1 MKSRTMP
8 PIESPDT
15 PYAAASRR
23 KAGEANR
30 EPAIPPYKTSLTPPN
45 WPTELAPG
53 SAVERKLARVEM
65 VLEDVARREE
75 ILAAQIN
82 AHRRSVAE
90 LAEERARWD
99 AQRSAHAE
107 KVKLA
112 EETLIRMREELALE
126 RQKVE
131 DQAKRTHAGVEPGD
145 GHEAADAKAAH
156 EANSSHTPQDYPG
169 AQASERVENP
179 APEVGELLSRLAK
192 QAGDFAVMA
201 GTVMEMQRQ
210 LTGERTRHEEL
221 GVELRQRD
229 EALAQRESESAQQ
242 LNAAT
247 QQLNAD
253 RESLARAQEAFAVA
267 KKDHAELQQ
276 KLEATEADLGRRE
289 KAHALKTEKLHEEEA
304 ALTSKRNA
312 IASVEDGHRQREA
325 DLLRLERGVRER
337 AVDLARREAELA
349 TSEAEIRAAG
359 REAAAMQEAVDRLN
373 AELDAGLAKLRS
385 DSEAVALL
393 REEQARISAAL
404 ELRSEELA
412 KREAAIEQVAKEA
425 EDARQEALKLRN
437 ERLDV
442 ELKAV
447 PLAARES
454 ALEEKRLAFD
464 DCRRKFRERISGFMK
479 E

>member
-1 MKSRTMP
+1 M
-8 PIESPDT
+8 
-15 PYAAASRR
+15 PYASASRR

-30 EPAIPPYKTSLTPPN
+30 EPALSQYKTSLTPPN

-75 ILAAQIN
+75 ILAVQVN
-82 AHRRSVAE
+82 AHRRGVAE
-90 LAEERARWD
+90 LAEERALWEAERT
-99 AQRSAHAE
+99 AHAE

-112 EETLIRMREELALE
+112 EEALIRMREELALE

-131 DQAKRTHAGVEPGD
+131 DQAKSFQAAVEPGD
-145 GHEAADAKAAH
+145 RHAAADPKSAQIETNRAR
-156 EANSSHTPQDYPG
+156 PLQDRQG
-169 AQASERVENP
+169 AEASERAENSAP
-179 APEVGELLSRLAK
+179 AVGELLSRLAK
-192 QAGDFAVMA
+192 QAGDFAALA
-201 GTVMEMQRQ
+201 GTVMELQRQ
-210 LTGERTRHEEL
+210 LTEERTRHEEL
-221 GVELRQRD
+221 GAELRKRD
-229 EALAQRESESAQQ
+229 EALAQRESEAAQQ
-242 LNAAT
+242 FNAAT
-247 QQLNAD
+247 LQLNAD
-253 RESLARAQEAFAVA
+253 RENLARAQEAVAVT
-267 KKDHAELQQ
+267 KKDLADLQQ
-276 KLEATEADLGRRE
+276 KLESTETDLAKRE
-289 KAHALKTEKLHEEEA
+289 KAHALKIEKFREEETT
-304 ALTSKRNA
+304 LTSKRNA
-312 IASVEDGHRQREA
+312 IATVEDGHRQREA

-337 AVDLARREAELA
+337 AAELARRESELA

-359 REAAAMQEAVDRLN
+359 QEAAAMQDAVDRLN
-373 AELDAGLAKLRS
+373 AELDAGLAKLRG

-447 PLAARES
+447 PLAARET